1 MDRGAWWATV
11 HRVTK
16 SWTQLNFHI
25 HVVYGCFNLQQQS
38 SVVLSDCLVLLSGS
52 LQKEF
57 TDPGII

>member
-1 MDRGAWWATV
+1 MF
-11 HRVTK
+11 
-16 SWTQLNFHI
+16 FHI

-57 TDPGII
+57 TDPGITWWIDD